1 MTDGL
6 FSSCDFCRVL
16 SVTII
21 RESKAFLPII
31 GPVRSQMPL
40 IHWFYSEV
48 GMLSSF
54 EGWSSRCYKKSIAA
68 TGNWSF
74 GWGTD
79 LRFKL
84 CLCSLLNPTENL
96 GLYSNLSCIQI
107 TKAHYSFYLHRSH
120 DEWQVC
126 PLHSALFYSLNSC
139 WVAAKSHVWEML
151 LIASEPLGATSLL
164 KSKPSAHISFIFFFF
179 FIAEVANSHLIWE
192 SDAVSHCLP

>member
-1 MTDGL
+1 MKLVCWVPLRIGHQGAIKK
-6 FSSCDFCRVL
+6 VL
-16 SVTII
+16 
-21 RESKAFLPII
+21 LP
-31 GPVRSQMPL
+31 Q
-40 IHWFYSEV
+40 W
-48 GMLSSF
+48 
-54 EGWSSRCYKKSIAA
+54 
-68 TGNWSF
+68 NWSF

-151 LIASEPLGATSLL
+151 LIASEPSGATSLL
-164 KSKPSAHISFIFFFF
+164 KSKPSAHISFFFHCWSGKFT
-179 FIAEVANSHLIWE
+179 SHLGKG
-192 SDAVSHCLP
+192 CY